1 MVNKLKMLKIIGI
14 VVIIIGGICIAT
26 SIGLAAGG
34 LHRVY
39 LPKNSSSEINIT
51 ISEKG
56 KYMLIVE
63 SENHEDF
70 NFTLYSPN
78 DTLLYTSS
86 GDDYYMYILN
96 ATSTGNYRVH
106 LENPSDKETYVDVV
120 LKNVWILN
128 IIVALIVGGT
138 VTVII
143 GLICLRI
150 YRYYNKKIMKKG
162 DEYGNSGEIS

>member
-1 MVNKLKMLKIIGI
+1 MVNKLKMLKMVGI
-14 VVIIIGGICIAT
+14 VVIIIGGICIAS

-39 LPKNSSSEINIT
+39 LSKNSSSEINIT

-78 DTLLYTSS
+78 GTLLYTSS
-86 GDDYYMYILN
+86 GDDYYMYIIN
-96 ATSTGNYRVH
+96 ANSTGNYRVH
-106 LENPSDKETYVDVV
+106 LENPSDKETYIDIILKDNWIVTLMATLIIAGVV
-120 LKNVWILN
+120 TL
-128 IIVALIVGGT
+128 
-138 VTVII
+138 II
-143 GLICLRI
+143 GFLCLGI
-150 YRYYNKKIMKKG
+150 YAYYKRKNPEG
-162 DEYGNSGEIS
+162 R

>member
-39 LPKNSSSEINIT
+39 LPQNSSSEINIT

-63 SENHEDF
+63 SENHEAF
-70 NFTLYSPN
+70 NFALYSPN
-78 DTLLYTSS
+78 GTLLYTSS
-86 GDDYYMYILN
+86 GDDYYMYIIN
-96 ATSTGNYRVH
+96 ANSTGNYRIH
-106 LENPSDKETYVDVV
+106 LENPSDKETYIDVI
-120 LKNVWILN
+120 LKDNWIVNVMATL
-128 IIVALIVGGT
+128 IIAGVVTLIA
-138 VTVII
+138 
-143 GLICLRI
+143 GLICLGI
-150 YRYYNKKIMKKG
+150 YAFYKRKNPEG
-162 DEYGNSGEIS
+162 R